1 MDLEIN
7 IRGAVQGPSANPRKS
22 LCSVPPSQIENVDLA
37 CRPQLEGIM
46 ARKTNRREFVQVAG
60 LAASGLVAAAAP
72 LSAADPEPQARPAPR
87 TMGARFRELM
97 NGQEPL
103 ICANAYDVITARL
116 VEVHGFK
123 GVFVGSSATNL
134 ELLALP
140 DQAVVTVSEIIEYD
154 SVIAAN
160 VDIPVLADVD
170 DFGATPL
177 NVYRFAKQA
186 ERGGIGC
193 AAFDDRMPI
202 NRATAYSVPGVFP
215 KDRMIDNIHAAADA
229 RTDMV
234 LIARCLAPTP
244 NNSYTEMLDRAAAYA
259 EAGADA
265 VWIGLPTA
273 QDYVRAADII
283 KKPLMAVIG
292 GANFPASPAAMT
304 AARIAIGQT
313 PPVVNIA
320 LGAVDKALA
329 ELKGTGRMTEAQKG
343 ALSRETSRKVERVE
357 ELNARSRK
365 YNLPRPSAS
374 ER

>member
-1 MDLEIN
+1 
-7 IRGAVQGPSANPRKS
+7 
-22 LCSVPPSQIENVDLA
+22 
-37 CRPQLEGIM
+37 M
-46 ARKTNRREFVQVAG
+46 AGKTNRREFVQVAG
-60 LAASGLVAAAAP
+60 LAASALMAAAGP
-72 LSAADPEPQARPAPR
+72 LAAAEREVRPAPR

-97 NGQEPL
+97 NGSEPL
-103 ICANAYDVITARL
+103 ICPGAYDLMTARL
-116 VEVHGFK
+116 IEVHGFK
-123 GVFVGSSATNL
+123 AAFVGSSIVNQAL
-134 ELLALP
+134 VGLP
-140 DQAVVTVSEIIEYD
+140 DQAIVTVSEIIDYY
-154 SVIAAN
+154 STIASN
-160 VDIPVLADVD
+160 VDIPILADVD

-186 ERGGIGC
+186 ERGNIGC

-202 NRATAYSVPGVFP
+202 NRATGYAAPGVFP
-215 KDRMIDNIHAAADA
+215 KARMIDNIHAAADA

-244 NNSYTEMLDRAAAYA
+244 NDSYTEMLDRAAAYA

-273 QDYVRAADII
+273 QDYVKAADII

-292 GANFPASPAAMT
+292 NARLPATAEAMK
-304 AARIAIGQT
+304 AARVAVGQAVT
-313 PPVVNIA
+313 MMNIA

-343 ALSRETSRKVERVE
+343 VLGRATVEKIERVE
-357 ELNARSRK
+357 ELNARARK
-365 YNLPRPSAS
+365 YNLPSGSAS

>member
-1 MDLEIN
+1 
-7 IRGAVQGPSANPRKS
+7 
-22 LCSVPPSQIENVDLA
+22 
-37 CRPQLEGIM
+37 M
-46 ARKTNRREFVQVAG
+46 ARKTNRREFVRAAG
-60 LAASGLVAAAAP
+60 LAASGLMATARPLAAAV
-72 LSAADPEPQARPAPR
+72 PEPQARPAPR
-87 TMGARFRELM
+87 TMGARFRALM
-97 NGQEPL
+97 DGPEPL
-103 ICANAYDVITARL
+103 ICPGAYDVLTARL
-116 VEVHGFK
+116 IEVHGFK
-123 GVFVGSSATNL
+123 GVFVGSSAVNQ

-140 DQAVVTVSEIIEYD
+140 DQAVVTVSEIIDYN
-154 SVIAAN
+154 SVIASN

-193 AAFDDRMPI
+193 AAFDDRMPL

-215 KDRMIDNIHAAADA
+215 KAWMIDNIHAAADA

-265 VWIGLPTA
+265 IWIGLPTA
-273 QDYVRAADII
+273 QDYVMAADMI

-292 GANFPASPAAMT
+292 GANLPASPAAMK
-304 AARIAIGQT
+304 AARIAVGQT
-313 PPVVNIA
+313 PQVVNIA

-329 ELKGTGRMTEAQKG
+329 ELKGTGQMTAADKG
-343 ALSRETSRKVERVE
+343 SLSRETSAKVEQVE

-365 YNLPRPSAS
+365 YNLPSAS
-374 ER
+374 APER